1 MSDGFVVPYLIMT
14 LKQVREHF
22 QQQLFISI
30 EAGLEALGFVK

>member
-1 MSDGFVVPYLIMT
+1 MT

-30 EAGLEALGFVK
+30 EAPQVGLAAIGCVK